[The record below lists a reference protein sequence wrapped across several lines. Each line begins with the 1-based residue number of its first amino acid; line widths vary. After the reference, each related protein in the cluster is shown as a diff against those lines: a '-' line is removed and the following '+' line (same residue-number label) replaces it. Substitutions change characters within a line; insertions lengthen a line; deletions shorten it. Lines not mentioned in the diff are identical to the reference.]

1 MFYKQG
7 QRQPLILPD
16 QPFLPDQLFLPD
28 QPFLPD
34 QRL

>member
-7 QRQPLILPD
+7 QRQPLI
-16 QPFLPDQLFLPD
+16 LPDQLFLPD